1 MRSELPHLLRSLLA
15 AVLLLALAGWQGPR
29 VLPLLLPPAQAWMAW
44 IEPSFTVL
52 KLEAQTRP
60 EGARV
65 RLQAAL
71 ARPVVVGDTV
81 VMPHPRGRAWAQVP
95 AAQVWQAPVLLVA
108 VLLAWPVVAVLR
120 EWVARLLLGLPVL
133 AVVLLLDTPLVLLAE
148 IWKLLLES
156 DPRSAPRPL
165 VLWSDILR
173 MGGRPGGALL
183 AAAAVV
189 HFSRSALGPRGAA
202 RPAAV
207 PRRVLSPPA
216 S

>member
-1 MRSELPHLLRSLLA
+1 MKSQLPRLLRALLT

-29 VLPLLLPPAQAWMAW
+29 VLPLLLPAAQAWMAW

-52 KLEAQTRP
+52 KLESQVRP

-71 ARPVVVGDTV
+71 ARPVFMGETV

-108 VLLAWPVVAVLR
+108 VLLAWPVVAGMR
-120 EWVARLLLGLPVL
+120 ERVFRLLLGLPVL
-133 AVVLLLDTPLVLLAE
+133 TVVLLLDTPLVLLAE

-156 DPRSAPRPL
+156 DPGARTPPL
-165 VLWSDILR
+165 VLWSDTLR

-189 HFSRSALGPRGAA
+189 HFSRSALKPRGAS